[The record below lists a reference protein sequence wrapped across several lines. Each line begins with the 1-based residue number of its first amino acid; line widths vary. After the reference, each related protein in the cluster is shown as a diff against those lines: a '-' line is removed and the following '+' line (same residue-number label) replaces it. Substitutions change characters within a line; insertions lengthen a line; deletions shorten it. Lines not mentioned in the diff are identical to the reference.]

1 MLLTINKL
9 SKQYD
14 RGKVKAL
21 IDVSLQLKAGK
32 VYAILGESG
41 SGKTTLARLIAG
53 LESPDQGKIYLN
65 GKLISSDSQHLPAEK
80 RSIGFV
86 FQNYALFPHLNIT
99 KNVGYGISDL
109 PNKTEV
115 VDEMLRLVNLEGY
128 GNRYPH
134 ELSGGQQ
141 QRVAL
146 ARALA
151 LKPPLILLDEP
162 FSNLDS
168 SLRIDL
174 RTEIFRILQQTGVCS
189 VFITHNAE
197 DAMAIADEVMI
208 LKDGQLLQQASP
220 EILYQQ
226 PATPYVASLFDTL
239 VEMSAILLEQ
249 FGFAP
254 VPTNRYYLR
263 SHHFSSNQPSDY
275 NLNALVTQT
284 TFMGQY
290 YHAEVAVGDQTL
302 GIHFSEKPAENH
314 IKLGWQESD
323 LLIF

>member
-1 MLLTINKL
+1 MLLTINNL
-9 SKQYD
+9 SKHYD

-21 IDVSLQLKAGK
+21 DDVSLQLEAGK
-32 VYAILGESG
+32 AYSILGESG

-53 LESPDQGKIYLN
+53 LESPDQGQIYLN
-65 GKLISSDSQHLPAEK
+65 DDLISSESYHLPAEK

-86 FQNYALFPHLNIT
+86 FQHYALFPHLNVT
-99 KNVGYGISDL
+99 KNIEYGISNL
-109 PNKTEV
+109 SNKTAV
-115 VDEMLRLVNLEGY
+115 VNEMLHLVDLEGY

-151 LKPPLILLDEP
+151 PKPRLILLDEP

-174 RTEIFRILQQTGVCS
+174 RTEIFDILQKTGVCS

-197 DAMAIADEVMI
+197 DAMAIADEVIM
-208 LKDGQLLQQASP
+208 LKDGRLLQQASP
-220 EILYQQ
+220 ETLYQN
-226 PATPYVASLFDTL
+226 PATPYVAQLLDTL
-239 VEMSAILLEQ
+239 VEMPAALLEQ
-249 FGFAP
+249 FGYAP
-254 VPTNRYYLR
+254 TSTNHYFLR
-263 SHHFSSNQPSDY
+263 SHHFTYNQPSDY
-275 NLNALVTQT
+275 SAKASVTNT

-290 YHAEVAVGDQTL
+290 YHTEVTVGDQVVS
-302 GIHFSEKPAENH
+302 IHCSEKPTENH
-314 IKLGWQESD
+314 LEVGWRESD